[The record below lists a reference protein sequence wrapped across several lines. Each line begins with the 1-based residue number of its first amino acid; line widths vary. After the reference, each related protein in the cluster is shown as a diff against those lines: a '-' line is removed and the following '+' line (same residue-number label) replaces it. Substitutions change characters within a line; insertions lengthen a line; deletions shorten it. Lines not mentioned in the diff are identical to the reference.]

1 MAHIILILGKAG
13 KKEKAHYSVDK
24 SLNLALNLSKVSKNL
39 STTNAGKNLE
49 KTPLNSHQI
58 FIKEGEFLNSTH
70 CLFESFENASYTLIA
85 TRDAFEFQ
93 CELFDEFCP
102 KSAAILRSVAPVL
115 LDEKSEFEDIFHQIL
130 QAIKNAPQNELVILD
145 ITHGFRYQPIIASFA
160 SILGSISAEKS
171 VQIIF
176 AKPLDTINTR
186 FCYVSLQRYT
196 RISLIALALSTFLQ
210 TLSLPHLVLLDN
222 NEPFLR
228 SLWQFSRAIHANTLN
243 LELLNQSLNELK
255 LAQKSPN
262 FDGLES
268 ILDEIETIL
277 REFESILQSDK
288 DYEKFYKFAQLMFQ
302 KGFYLIAATYIS
314 ETLGLFM
321 LFKFENAG
329 FINSKNAKLYD
340 KITAVKNFI
349 SYICDKNGFVKL
361 KSETKALFAD
371 IDLAKERTK
380 AQIKDFEYLKDTMA
394 QIAGFRNHL
403 VHLSAKQNPQNTQ
416 RTLQSVL
423 DKFKNTIFQAEF
435 LKDFNA

>member
-13 KKEKAHYSVDK
+13 AKEKAHYSVDK
-24 SLNLALNLSKVSKNL
+24 GLNLALNLSKVSKNL

-49 KTPLNSHQI
+49 KAPLNSHQN

-70 CLFESFENASYTLIA
+70 CLLESFENASCTLIA

-93 CELFDEFCP
+93 CELFDKHCS
-102 KSAAILRSVAPVL
+102 KIAAILRRVAPVL

-176 AKPLDTINTR
+176 AKPLDTTNKR

-196 RISLIALALSTFLQ
+196 QISLIALALSTFLQ
-210 TLSLPHLVLLDN
+210 TLSLPNLALLDN

-228 SLWQFSRAIHANTLN
+228 SLWQFSRAIHANTPN

-277 REFESILQSDK
+277 REFESILQSDE

-314 ETLGLFM
+314 EALGLFM

-371 IDLAKERTK
+371 IDLAKEHTK
-380 AQIKDFEYLKDTMA
+380 AQIKDFEYLEDTRK

-403 VHLSAKQNPQNTQ
+403 VHLSTKQNPQSTQ